1 MGDKQ
6 PLLNPEQEEGG
17 QEDEGVTHST
27 PKKACLPED
36 DSWAEI
42 RHEWMNEIWF

>member
-1 MGDKQ
+1 MLDTKGEVTVLMGDKQ

-36 DSWAEI
+36 NS
-42 RHEWMNEIWF
+42 